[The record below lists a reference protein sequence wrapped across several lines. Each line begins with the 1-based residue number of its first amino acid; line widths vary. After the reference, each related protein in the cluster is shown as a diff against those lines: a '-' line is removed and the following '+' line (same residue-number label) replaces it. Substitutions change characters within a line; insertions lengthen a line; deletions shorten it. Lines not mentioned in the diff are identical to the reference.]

1 MKITQRLSRPTLCI
15 SAYLLLVLWCLFSF
29 VQQDDINFGRH
40 PLKNLIKTVGELSR
54 PSILDVWF
62 GSTHFEYKNSDGEV
76 LRVENRQEVE
86 TTYFWALLRGI
97 ETTLKIATL
106 GSFLGS
112 ILAFPLGAVSAKNIK
127 SSFWIASFAR
137 LILGISRS
145 VHTLIFGL
153 LFVGIFGLGPTAG
166 ILAIAAHGL
175 GTFGKLYAES
185 IETLDMA
192 SVDSVRAVG
201 ASEIQIFFNAVWPAL
216 LPQIVSTNL
225 YIWEYNIRDSTIL
238 GLVGAGG
245 LGLLVSEATSLFQWG
260 RLSTVL
266 IAIVIMVYT
275 FDSLSRRLRAGL
287 L

>member
-1 MKITQRLSRPTLCI
+1 MKVTQRLSRPTLCI

-29 VQQDDINFGRH
+29 IQQDDISLGRH
-40 PLKNLIKTVGELSR
+40 PLRNFIKTVGELSR
-54 PSILDVWF
+54 PSFVDIWF
-62 GSTHFEYKNSDGEV
+62 GSTHFEYKNTEGEI
-76 LRVENRQEVE
+76 LRVENRQAVE
-86 TTYFWALLRGI
+86 TNFFFALLRGI

-112 ILAFPLGAVSAKNIK
+112 VLAFPFGAVSAKNIK
-127 SSFWIASFAR
+127 APLWVARSAR

-192 SVDSVRAVG
+192 SIDSVRAVG

-260 RLSTVL
+260 RLSTIL
-266 IAIVIMVYT
+266 IAIVILVYS